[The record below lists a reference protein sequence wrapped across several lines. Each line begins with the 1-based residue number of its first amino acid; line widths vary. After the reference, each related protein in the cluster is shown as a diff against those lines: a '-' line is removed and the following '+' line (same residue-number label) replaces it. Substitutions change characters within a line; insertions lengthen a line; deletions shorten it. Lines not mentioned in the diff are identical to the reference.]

1 MVQVLQDTIVTPHVM
16 GKIMGLS
23 PAVILLSLSVWGYIL
38 GIVGLIIAL
47 PVTTLMISYYRRYV
61 IGNKEVSAE
70 ESAQAPA
77 EEEAQEPA

>member
-1 MVQVLQDTIVTPHVM
+1 VQVLQDTIVTPHVM

-61 IGNKEVSAE
+61 IGNEEVSAE
-70 ESAQAPA
+70 ESPQAPA